1 MEKGLKSIAETAR
14 ELNVTTAQLRYWDKQ
29 ELITSI
35 KENSG
40 RYFHES
46 EFEKIILIRDL
57 FEEARKAGFKR
68 TYDDIRRELAAA
80 NMLMEK
86 EENETLT
93 QQEKVL
99 SVAFERVLKE
109 QGFDQAFQL
118 IAGELNKIV
127 NTNQQLQ
134 SEVNELKRSMNQM
147 TLRLDAPKEE
157 EKQLREELDQTNQT
171 LKEVAAALEAREKE
185 EASGKKT
192 YEEETK
198 KAQEALET
206 YKKEQ
211 EEMKKKLEEMT
222 KKEEERE
229 ARLKEEESQRQQAEE
244 SLKKAQEEQE
254 EKQAKRGFFAK
265 LFGG

>member
-35 KENSG
+35 KESSG

-46 EFEKIILIRDL
+46 EFEKIIRIRDL
-57 FEEARKAGFKR
+57 FEEARKAGIKR
-68 TYDDIRRELAAA
+68 TYDDIRRELMAE

-99 SVAFERVLKE
+99 SVAFERVLQE

-127 NTNQQLQ
+127 TTNQQLQ
-134 SEVNELKRSMNQM
+134 SEVNELKKSMNQM

-157 EKQLREELDQTNQT
+157 EKQLRAELDQTNQT

-222 KKEEERE
+222 KKEEEN
-229 ARLKEEESQRQQAEE
+229 QRQQAEE
-244 SLKKAQEEQE
+244 ALKKAQEEQE
-254 EKQAKRGFFAK
+254 EKQAKKGFFAK